1 MNSLERILRATRL
14 EPVDRTPLVPQL
26 FGHAAITAGLSLR
39 HYLHDGEALAHAQVL
54 ERERYRTDAVF
65 AFLDFGV
72 EAEALGAPLSF
83 RAHRYPD
90 VVGCVLR
97 AEDDPSR
104 LRLPDPAAAGRMPV
118 CLQALRAMRRRLG
131 DDALVAGAVA
141 GPMTTSAQLYG
152 IENALYL
159 AIDDPPRLAAALD
172 FATRLAIAYGLAQLD
187 AGAHAVI
194 VFEPAASPAVVPPA
208 FFREFV
214 APRLARVLGGLRD
227 GGAAFTWLNIAGPT
241 AGILDAYA
249 RIGADVATFDY
260 YLSAAEAC
268 HLLPQT
274 CLAGNLRSLD
284 FLDAAPGVVEH
295 QARELVVAF
304 EGRSGFLLS
313 SGCEIPP
320 EAAAE
325 SIAAM
330 AAALS
335 VE

>member
-26 FGHAAITAGLSLR
+26 FGHAAVSAGLSLR
-39 HYLHDGEALAHAQVL
+39 DYLHDGEALARAQICA
-54 ERERYRTDAVF
+54 RERYRTDAVF

-83 RAHRYPD
+83 RADRYPD
-90 VVGCVLR
+90 VVGSVLG
-97 AEDDPSR
+97 ADDDPAR
-104 LRLPDPAAAGRMPV
+104 LRLPEPASAGRMPV
-118 CLQALRAMRRRLG
+118 CLRALRTMRGRLG
-131 DDALVAGAVA
+131 DSALVAGAVA
-141 GPMTTSAQLYG
+141 GPMTACAQLYG
-152 IENALYL
+152 IESALYL

-172 FATRLAIAYGLAQLD
+172 FSTRLAIRYGLAQLD

-194 VFEPAASPAVVPPA
+194 VFDPAASPAVVPPG
-208 FFREFV
+208 FFRELL
-214 APRLARVLGGLRD
+214 APRLERVLAALRD

-241 AGILDAYA
+241 AGILDCYA

-268 HLLPQT
+268 RLLPRT
-274 CLAGNLRSLD
+274 CLAGNLKSLD
-284 FLDAAPGVVEH
+284 FLDAAPDRIER
-295 QARELVVAF
+295 QARALVAAF
-304 EGRSGFLLS
+304 EGRGGFLLS

-320 EAAAE
+320 EAAAGN
-325 SIAAM
+325 IAAM

-335 VE
+335 GD

>member
-26 FGHAAITAGLSLR
+26 FGHAAVSAGLSLR
-39 HYLHDGEALAHAQVL
+39 DYLHDGEALAHAQICA
-54 ERERYRTDAVF
+54 RERYRTDAVF

-83 RAHRYPD
+83 RDDRYPD
-90 VVGCVLR
+90 VVGSVLG
-97 AEDDPSR
+97 ADDDPAR
-104 LRLPDPAAAGRMPV
+104 LRLPEPASAGRMPV
-118 CLQALRAMRRRLG
+118 CLRALRTMRGRLG
-131 DDALVAGAVA
+131 DSALVAGAVA
-141 GPMTTSAQLYG
+141 GPMTACAQLYG

-172 FATRLAIAYGLAQLD
+172 FATRLAIRYGLAQLD

-194 VFEPAASPAVVPPA
+194 VFDPAASPAVVPPD
-208 FFREFV
+208 FFRELL
-214 APRLARVLGGLRD
+214 APRLERVLAALRD

-241 AGILDAYA
+241 AGILDCYA

-268 HLLPQT
+268 RLLPRT
-274 CLAGNLRSLD
+274 CLAGNLKSLD
-284 FLDAAPGVVEH
+284 FLDAAPDIIER
-295 QARELVVAF
+295 QARGLVAAL
-304 EGRSGFLLS
+304 EGRGGFLLS

-320 EAAAE
+320 EAAAGN
-325 SIAAM
+325 IAAM

-335 VE
+335 GD

>member
-26 FGHAAITAGLSLR
+26 FGHAAVGAGLSLR
-39 HYLHDGEALAHAQVL
+39 DYLHDGEALAHAQICA
-54 ERERYRTDAVF
+54 RERYRTDAVF

-72 EAEALGAPLSF
+72 EAEALGARLSF
-83 RAHRYPD
+83 RDDRYPD
-90 VVGCVLR
+90 VVGSVLG
-97 AEDDPSR
+97 AADDPVR
-104 LRLPDPAAAGRMPV
+104 LRLPEPASAGRMPV
-118 CLQALRAMRRRLG
+118 CLRALRTMRGRLG
-131 DDALVAGAVA
+131 DSALVAGAVA
-141 GPMTTSAQLYG
+141 GPMTACAQLYG

-172 FATRLAIAYGLAQLD
+172 FSTRLAIRYGLAQLD

-194 VFEPAASPAVVPPA
+194 VFDPAASPAVVPPG
-208 FFREFV
+208 FFRELL
-214 APRLARVLGGLRD
+214 APRLERVLAALRD

-241 AGILDAYA
+241 AGILDCYA

-268 HLLPQT
+268 RLLPRT
-274 CLAGNLRSLD
+274 CLAGNLKSLD
-284 FLDAAPGVVEH
+284 FLDAAPDRIER
-295 QARELVVAF
+295 QARALVAAF
-304 EGRSGFLLS
+304 EGRGGFLLS

-320 EAAAE
+320 EAAAGN
-325 SIAAM
+325 IAAM

-335 VE
+335 GD

>member
-26 FGHAAITAGLSLR
+26 FGHAAVSAGVSLR
-39 HYLHDGEALAHAQVL
+39 DYLHDGEALAHAQICA
-54 ERERYRTDAVF
+54 RERYRTDAVF

-83 RAHRYPD
+83 RADRYPD
-90 VVGCVLR
+90 VVGSVLG
-97 AEDDPSR
+97 ADDDPAR
-104 LRLPDPAAAGRMPV
+104 LRLPEPASAGRMPV
-118 CLQALRAMRRRLG
+118 CLRALRTMRGRLG
-131 DDALVAGAVA
+131 DSALVAGAVA
-141 GPMTTSAQLYG
+141 GPMTASAQLYG

-172 FATRLAIAYGLAQLD
+172 FSTRLAIRYGLAQLD

-194 VFEPAASPAVVPPA
+194 VFDPAASPAVVPPD
-208 FFREFV
+208 FFRELL
-214 APRLARVLGGLRD
+214 APRLERVLAALRD

-241 AGILDAYA
+241 AGILDCYA

-268 HLLPQT
+268 RLLPRT
-274 CLAGNLRSLD
+274 CLAGNLKSLD
-284 FLDAAPGVVEH
+284 FLDAAPDRIER
-295 QARELVVAF
+295 QARGLVAAF
-304 EGRSGFLLS
+304 EGRGGFLLS

-320 EAAAE
+320 EAAAGN
-325 SIAAM
+325 IAAM

-335 VE
+335 GD